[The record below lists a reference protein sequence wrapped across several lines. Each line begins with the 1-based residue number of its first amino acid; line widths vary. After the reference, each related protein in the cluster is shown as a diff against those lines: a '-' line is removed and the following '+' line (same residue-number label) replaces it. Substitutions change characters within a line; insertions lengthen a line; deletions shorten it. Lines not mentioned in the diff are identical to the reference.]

1 MRGPL
6 ANGEHTVKI
15 MDRTTGGTAASPEPV
30 VIDHSSKHV
39 RSDGPTRQTRF
50 ENNRWGRSLINIG
63 LIITLAAILT
73 ANLPASAVK
82 SRLYPVAQP
91 YLNALGIGED
101 WGVFAPN
108 PRTEVIYAGAVIK
121 YSDRSESVWNF
132 PVRPGIM
139 AYSDYRWQKYEEH
152 IRLDAYKG
160 LWQPFATYLVKHEA
174 VPGKKAVQ
182 VSLARKWAKILPPGA
197 PTSLGPWAQYSYY
210 VAPVGGT
217 K

>member
-1 MRGPL
+1 
-6 ANGEHTVKI
+6 VKTRE
-15 MDRTTGGTAASPEPV
+15 RTTGVAAPSSEPIV
-30 VIDHSSKHV
+30 VGHLKRHV
-39 RSDGPTRQTRF
+39 RPDRPNPQLRF
-50 ENNRWGRSLINIG
+50 ENSPPGRAVITIG
-63 LIITLAAILT
+63 LIVTLAAILT

-82 SRLYPVAQP
+82 SRLYPAAQP
-91 YLNALGIGED
+91 YLTALGIGED

-108 PRTEVIYAGAVIK
+108 PRTQVIYAGGVIT

-152 IRLDAYKG
+152 VRLDAFKG
-160 LWQPFATYLVKHEA
+160 LWPAFATYLVTHEA
-174 VPGKKAVQ
+174 VAGKKPVQ
-182 VSLARKWAKILPPGA
+182 VRLARKWAEILPPGA
-197 PTSLGPWAQYSYY
+197 PTSLGPWTQYVYF